1 MHTSHLIPT
10 DAMSD
15 ERNAVGRQHPPILTT
30 DRADPERFVL
40 RANPMWLR
48 LPARMFAFSLDRRL
62 ASGDQPESGRL
73 LASRVSQLVS
83 TPSRAALVEN
93 WSRLVAR
100 AGKAPVARSARVWL
114 CRDRIMRADDVIRAM
129 TDALSTPYPTAA
141 RGVAIASWVLGD
153 ANGPLYNRYSTT
165 DLRTVLRM
173 AIAELD
179 PAAPVPPLA

>member
-62 ASGDQPESGRL
+62 ASGVQPESGRL
-73 LASRVSQLVS
+73 LASRASQLVS
-83 TPSRAALVEN
+83 APSRAALVQN
-93 WSRLVAR
+93 WDHLIER
-100 AGKAPVARSARVWL
+100 AGKAPVARSSRVRL
-114 CRDRIMRADDVIRAM
+114 CRDRIMRADDDIRAM
-129 TDALSTPYPTAA
+129 TEALATPYPTPA
-141 RGVAIASWVLGD
+141 RGVAIASWLLGD
-153 ANGPLYNRYSTT
+153 ATGPLYNRYSTT

-173 AIAELD
+173 SIAELD
-179 PAAPVPPLA
+179 PAAPLPPRR